1 MMKVVPRI
9 LFLHGLGGSS
19 NTPKV
24 ASLRA
29 RFGHDSVHAVDFPFS
44 QDRLHHFALGA
55 LTQGFWQAK
64 TLLTRMGT
72 ESERLAREACDSHRP
87 DVLIGSSLGGAI
99 AMQLATDRGLPAVLL
114 TPVWN
119 TQIRGDFLQQFTR
132 WLPAL
137 QKHEHLVPLFAPLV
151 LLWARHFTGFRFCTT
166 LRPRMVVLH
175 APEDELFELRHSVKL
190 LADNPI
196 PPGSPDAAFM
206 AAVVAELGRRG
217 FATDGRLVKVG
228 LDHQMDDP
236 EVLRA
241 LVDVVSLLCGVE
253 VGASE

>member
-1 MMKVVPRI
+1 MPRI
-9 LFLHGLGGSS
+9 LFLHGLGGNSKA
-19 NTPKV
+19 PKV

-29 RFGHDSVHAVDFPFS
+29 RFGHDSVHTVDFPFS

-55 LTQGFWQAK
+55 LTQGFHHSRA
-64 TLLTRMGT
+64 LLNGMGA
-72 ESERLAREACDSHRP
+72 ESERLAREACDAHRP

-119 TQIRGDFLQQFTR
+119 TQIRGDFLQQFTK

-137 QKHEHLVPLFAPLV
+137 QKHEHLVPLFGPLV
-151 LLWARHFTGFRFCTT
+151 LLWVRHFTGFRFCTT
-166 LRPRMVVLH
+166 LQPRTVVLH
-175 APEDELFELRHSVKL
+175 APEDELLDMRQSVRL
-190 LADNPI
+190 IADNPI

-206 AAVVAELGRRG
+206 GAVVAALARRG

-241 LVDVVSLLCGVE
+241 LVDAVGLLCGAE
-253 VGASE
+253 RAIA